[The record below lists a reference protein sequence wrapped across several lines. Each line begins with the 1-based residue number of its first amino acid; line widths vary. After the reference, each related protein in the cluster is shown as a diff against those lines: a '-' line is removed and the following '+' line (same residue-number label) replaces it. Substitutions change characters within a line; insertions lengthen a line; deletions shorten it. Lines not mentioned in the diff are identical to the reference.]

1 MNVLLVDDHPIVQ
14 EILSAIVRR
23 AVGGATIHVA
33 KNFAEAL
40 AIARVTK
47 SLELVLL
54 DLVLPDCTG
63 IHGLIR
69 LRPHMGSTPV
79 LVISALDDR
88 DTVLAALE
96 AGAAGYVCKTST
108 PQVIDAALRA
118 VLAGGTYIPPQ
129 AVGWTRDCAVKSR
142 SAPEAELTCDL
153 TVRQFEVL
161 RMVAAGLANRD
172 IGRQLNISESTVKQ
186 HLESVYLKFGVSS
199 RTQAINAAERRGI
212 NLK

>member
-14 EILSAIVRR
+14 EILSAIVRK
-23 AVGGATIHVA
+23 AFAGATVHVA

-40 AIARVTK
+40 AIARGSE

-54 DLVLPDCTG
+54 DLVLPDCAG
-63 IHGLIR
+63 IDALFR
-69 LRPHMGSTPV
+69 LRPLLGRTPV
-79 LVISALDDR
+79 LVISALEGR

-96 AGAAGYVCKTST
+96 AGAAGYVCKTSS
-108 PQVIDAALRA
+108 PQVIDAAVRA

-129 AVGWTRDCAVKSR
+129 AVGSPADAAVKNQYAR
-142 SAPEAELTCDL
+142 EPELTCGL
-153 TVRQFEVL
+153 TERQFEVL
-161 RMVAAGLANRD
+161 RMVAAGFANRD
-172 IGRQLNISESTVKQ
+172 IARRLSISESTVKQ

>member
-23 AVGGATIHVA
+23 ACTGATVHVA

-40 AIARVTK
+40 AAARA
-47 SLELVLL
+47 SQPLELVLL
-54 DLVLPDCTG
+54 DLMLPDYAG
-63 IHGLIR
+63 IDVLIR
-69 LRPHMGSTPV
+69 LRPHLGRTPV

-108 PQVIDAALRA
+108 PPVIDAAVRA
-118 VLAGGTYIPPQ
+118 VVAGGTYIPPQ
-129 AVGWTRDCAVKSR
+129 AVGSPADSAGRNQCAREPDLVCG
-142 SAPEAELTCDL
+142 LTK
-153 TVRQFEVL
+153 RQFEVL

-172 IGRQLNISESTVKQ
+172 IGRRLNISESTVKQ